1 MKHNTIK
8 EILLLAI
15 ILLST
20 TVLSQAQTV
29 YEHQF
34 IVKVGQKAPDF
45 QVKLT
50 DGSIFKLSEQRG
62 KVVML
67 QFTASW
73 CSVCRE
79 EMPFIEKDIWLPLKD
94 KDFVLVG
101 MDFKETTEKV
111 QAFAKQ
117 MNITYPLGI
126 DATGDAYHLYSQ
138 KGSGVTRN
146 IIIDKK
152 GNIIKLTRLYNPKE
166 FEEMKKVIFKA
177 VEE

>member
-1 MKHNTIK
+1 MKNYSLK
-8 EILLLAI
+8 KQLILAAI
-15 ILLST
+15 ILF
-20 TVLSQAQTV
+20 TVVLTKAQTV

-34 IVKVGQKAPDF
+34 IVKVGDMAPNF

-50 DGSIFKLSEQRG
+50 DGSSFKLSEQRG

-73 CSVCRE
+73 CGVCRE

-101 MDFKETTEKV
+101 MDFKETPEKV

-117 MNITYPLGI
+117 MKITYPLGI
-126 DATGDAYHLYSQ
+126 DVTGDAYHLYSQ

-146 IIIDKK
+146 IIIDRK
-152 GNIIKLTRLYNPKE
+152 GKIIKLTRLYEPKE
-166 FEEMKKVIFKA
+166 FEAMKKVIFKA
-177 VEE
+177 VEK

>member
-1 MKHNTIK
+1 MGIIMVITIVSAK
-8 EILLLAI
+8 
-15 ILLST
+15 
-20 TVLSQAQTV
+20 AQTV

-34 IVKVGQKAPDF
+34 IVKVGDMAPDF

-50 DGSIFKLSEQRG
+50 DGSSFKLSEQRG

-73 CSVCRE
+73 CSDCRE
-79 EMPFIEKDIWLPLKD
+79 EMPFIEKDIWLPLKE

-101 MDFKETTEKV
+101 MDFKETPEKV

-126 DATGDAYHLYSQ
+126 DATGGAYHLYSQ

-152 GNIIKLTRLYNPKE
+152 GKIIMLTRLYEPKE
-166 FEEMKKVIFKA
+166 FEAMRKVIFKA

>member
-1 MKHNTIK
+1 M
-8 EILLLAI
+8 LFWLLAS
-15 ILLST
+15 LS
-20 TVLSQAQTV
+20 LQAQTV

-34 IVKVGQKAPDF
+34 LVKVGEQAPDF

-50 DGSIFKLSEQRG
+50 DGSVFKLSEQRG

-73 CSVCRE
+73 CGVCRE
-79 EMPFIEKDIWLPLKD
+79 EMPFIEKDIWQPLKE

-101 MDFKETTEKV
+101 MDFKEKPERV
-111 QAFAKQ
+111 HAFAKQ
-117 MNITYPLGI
+117 MNITYPLGL
-126 DATGDAYHLYSQ
+126 DTLGQAYHLYSQ

-152 GNIIKLTRLYNPKE
+152 GKIIKLTRLYEPKE
-166 FEEMKKVIFKA
+166 FEEMKQVIFRA
-177 VEE
+177 VGE